1 MRQCLT
7 KAKSKKKTSSS
18 GRWCFIYHH
27 QDEDTV
33 KILRMIVLGGST
45 RLDKELTCI
54 MAGIFS
60 TTLKT
65 GYYSVPVFFV
75 ADYEKLIPNSLK
87 LR

>member
-1 MRQCLT
+1 
-7 KAKSKKKTSSS
+7 
-18 GRWCFIYHH
+18 
-27 QDEDTV
+27 
-33 KILRMIVLGGST
+33 MIVLGGST
-45 RLDKELTCI
+45 RLDQELTSI